1 MAFQA
6 LTVEERSRA
15 KFNDFAWAMAIVYS
29 SACQFTH
36 GDLSLHLLI
45 PFISSSIEPNA
56 KLSAVYMD
64 GHVNLIASEG
74 IAQEMPMSLT
84 YESSNPSDLFLFH
97 GQISSNRTHFQLFT
111 SVLDLVDWYV
121 MEYGGV
127 NNNKYLT
134 LKLAHDS
141 HELLTSHVKQSNVKL
156 VSDFSL
162 KSDGCIDSRII
173 CTFATLSY
181 GKELLVSSGNH
192 ISSYIADMD
201 IRVGTVWEQKL
212 DALIGEFSHSDP
224 YTCKTIH
231 GVDPRFRH
239 ALSLAFEAVCWRMQS
254 LLNSFSTSL
263 EEDKALLAA
272 ASWEKF
278 SGTGLTQSGCASCRW
293 QLEEMSFN
301 DNIAVLYRS
310 SRKELLHQC
319 ISEIPCTDAQNS
331 SHSRVKDSNTV
342 NVNSSV
348 QEVGSSFNNFTSM
361 WGC

>member
-1 MAFQA
+1 VQ
-6 LTVEERSRA
+6 
-15 KFNDFAWAMAIVYS
+15 
-29 SACQFTH
+29 
-36 GDLSLHLLI
+36 
-45 PFISSSIEPNA
+45 
-56 KLSAVYMD
+56 
-64 GHVNLIASEG
+64 
-74 IAQEMPMSLT
+74 
-84 YESSNPSDLFLFH
+84 
-97 GQISSNRTHFQLFT
+97 
-111 SVLDLVDWYV
+111 DLVDWYV

-141 HELLTSHVKQSNVKL
+141 HELLTSHLKQSDVKL

-181 GKELLVSSGNH
+181 GKELLFSSGNH

-212 DALIGEFSHSDP
+212 DALIREFSHSDP

-231 GVDPRFRH
+231 GVDPRFKH

-254 LLNSFSTSL
+254 LLNSFSSSL